1 MNMPNEVRILE
12 FAKLAR
18 ILVGSVFVVLAGVAT
33 AAWEISSSNTHVI
46 EAIAALTKANDGQD
60 ARIGQIAG
68 KVESN
73 TVTLGALSDRASRNE
88 RDIQDLRRTYQ
99 GFPK

>member
-1 MNMPNEVRILE
+1 MPNEVRILE

-18 ILVGSVFVVLAGVAT
+18 ILIGSVFVVLAGVAT
-33 AAWEISSSNTHVI
+33 AAWEISSSNTYVI

-73 TVTLGALSDRASRNE
+73 TVALGTLSDRASRNE

>member
-1 MNMPNEVRILE
+1 MPNEVRILE
-12 FAKLAR
+12 FAKIAR
-18 ILVGSVFVVLAGVAT
+18 ILIGSVCVVLGGVAT